1 MHRKITFDPLM
12 RERTRR
18 ERGLD
23 FLDAGRVFEGETFT
37 FDDLRRDY
45 GESRRVTVGFLA
57 GRMVI
62 VVWVARGKARH
73 VVSMRKANEREIK
86 AYRQQFEEG

>member
-1 MHRKITFDPLM
+1 M
-12 RERTRR
+12 R

-23 FLDAGRVFEGETFT
+23 FLDADLVFEGDTFT
-37 FDDLRRDY
+37 VDDERRDY
-45 GESRRVTVGFLA
+45 GERRRRTVGFLN
-57 GRMVI
+57 GRMVM

-73 VVSMRKANEREIK
+73 VVSMRKINEREIK

>member
-1 MHRKITFDPLM
+1 MNWKITFDPAK
-12 RERTRR
+12 RERALR

-23 FLDAGRVFEGETFT
+23 FGDAGLVFAGETFT
-37 FDDLRRDY
+37 FDDERRDY
-45 GESRRVTVGFLA
+45 GERRRITTGFLA

-62 VVWVARGKARH
+62 VVWVERDKARH

-86 AYRQQFEEG
+86 AFRKQFEEG